1 MKERFTT
8 EEWDHLLILPFHLFT
23 AIALADG
30 EIQKEELAEFLD
42 RTTRGALGYKD
53 PLHKEIARGILDG
66 DTGELLL
73 QASGSTGFEPKQVK
87 QTLKE
92 KVTAAEYQ
100 GLLGSLFIDLVNIAA
115 ASKKRK
121 WFRKEAIDKDER
133 ERLLAIG
140 LFWDLDVGKMD
151 VFEK

>member
-1 MKERFTT
+1 MKERFTS
-8 EEWDHLLILPFHLFT
+8 EEWNHLLVLPFHLFT

-66 DTGELLL
+66 DTGELLE
-73 QASGSTGFEPKQVK
+73 QAAGSTGFDPKKLK

-92 KVTAAEYQ
+92 KLTSDEYQ
-100 GLLGSLFIDLVNIAA
+100 GLLGSLFIDLVNIAG

-121 WFRKEAIDKDER
+121 WFRKEAIDKEER
-133 ERLLAIG
+133 ERLLAIA
-140 LFWDLDVGKMD
+140 LFWDLDASKVEAFGK
-151 VFEK
+151 